1 MTVKASDKTYKLAN
15 LHAVL
20 ASHSQ
25 FVASIRKAVEIFDEG
40 KREADMLY
48 QERMTSAYGLMA
60 GNMQRALNNLDV
72 TLSNLKY
79 DNDTDEDDDE

>member
-1 MTVKASDKTYKLAN
+1 MAEKASDRTYKLAN

-25 FVASIRKAVEIFDEG
+25 FVASIRQAVEIFDEG
-40 KREADMLY
+40 KREADRQY

-60 GNMQRALNNLDV
+60 GNMQRAITLLDN
-72 TLSNLKY
+72 TLSQLHY
-79 DNDTDEDDDE
+79 EDDTDEDDDE